1 MLIFFVG
8 DNILHCLCAGKRDK
22 KGRTMRISFENRDLA
37 EVKRATENHPQNP
50 GVSLRGVSDAFDV
63 SSAISDGKGAYESKR
78 TSLEDFKN
86 GIKDIDVKNTQ
97 DYMTVMAHT
106 VSSEDYGEMVK
117 EGVNPMSAEVKDSV
131 TILDRIK
138 LEVAKGGTVIEGFTD
153 TLSEETIEAMT
164 GSRKI
169 NGGLSIPEYDVTVDN
184 DAIKESVQAFK
195 ELSDV
200 TEMTDGMKKY
210 FLLSGKDVTVG
221 YLYLAKHS
229 VEGFDSK
236 NPGPSGYFS
245 IEAPGYLA
253 KRGDNS
259 SENLT
264 ERVRDLLSGL
274 SLPTDEE
281 TVKNGE
287 WLVDNS
293 VCVNGENLDRLAE
306 LNSISLPVSRENF
319 VKVAASALAEGKR
332 PAEGDLLRT
341 ESIYNEAVR
350 LTRVMEETRLKMTA
364 EANLMLLKSD
374 YHIDT
379 KDLEAYVEALKSV
392 EATEGYKELKAV
404 AVTAETVEAVKTL
417 PAAVLAPIS
426 LKINEV
432 SLSGILDEGAPIQAR
447 FEAAGLAYEQV
458 GTQVRK
464 DLGDSIKKAF
474 RNVDEILKET
484 GMDLTPENR
493 RAVRILGYNSMAINK
508 ESVERVKEADIKVS
522 GILRRITPE
531 DTLKLIRNGK
541 SPIEMSVKELSDYLD
556 QKEDSV
562 KEEIEKYSKFLYKL
576 ERNGDIS
583 EEERREYIEVYRFF
597 HKLEKTDFAAVG
609 SVLNAGNEL
618 TIGNLKTAMKT
629 AKYRGMDIKVDESF
643 GFLVSDIRNELSPER
658 IAKTE
663 FNDSTSLDALYKG
676 LSEAE
681 VTDEYD
687 EAWNK
692 EQYAEMK
699 QALKTPEEAVTELVM
714 NKVPVTAENLNAAF
728 SLMKRRGSAFAE
740 AFESD
745 GLDGAAES
753 EKLTEAFEDKESAA
767 ETYTELADSAME
779 AVGESALS
787 KDRYVDVR
795 ALKLAFTELSLVKR
809 YSESETYH
817 VPVEISGELT
827 DVTLKIVHNPD
838 EEANVVISA
847 YTEEL
852 GRIGARLFVENDEIT
867 GFITCNYKDALTK
880 CKELADK
887 ISGGINVV
895 LSKGSD
901 DKDYKIPMRK
911 NDDTVP
917 TGMLYKAAKRFLEAV
932 KTL

>member
-1 MLIFFVG
+1 
-8 DNILHCLCAGKRDK
+8 
-22 KGRTMRISFENRDLA
+22 MRISFDNRDLA
-37 EVKRATENHPQNP
+37 EVKRTTENYSQNP

-63 SSAISDGKGAYESKR
+63 SSAVSDGKGAYETKR

-106 VSSEDYGEMVK
+106 VSTEDYSEMVK

-138 LEVAKGGTVIEGFTD
+138 LEVAKGGTEVAGFTD

-164 GSRKI
+164 GSRTI
-169 NGGLSIPEYDVTVDN
+169 SGGLNIPEYDVTVDN

-195 ELSDV
+195 EISDV

-221 YLYLAKHS
+221 NLYLAKHS
-229 VEGFDSK
+229 VEAADSK

-253 KRGDNS
+253 KRGDAD
-259 SENLT
+259 SEDLT
-264 ERVRDLLSGL
+264 GRVRELLSSL

-293 VCVNGENLDRLAE
+293 VCVNGENLNKLAE
-306 LNSISLPVSRENF
+306 LNSISLPLSGEEF
-319 VKVAASALAEGKR
+319 VKVAATAMAEGKR
-332 PAEGDLLRT
+332 PAEGDLLHT
-341 ESIYNEAVR
+341 ESIYNEAVK
-350 LTRVMEETRLKMTA
+350 LTRVMEETRLKMTT
-364 EANLMLLKSD
+364 EANLLLLKSD

-379 KDLEAYVEALKSV
+379 TDLEAYVEALKAV
-392 EATEGYKELKAV
+392 EATDEYKELKAI
-404 AVTAETVEAVKTL
+404 AVTEETVDAVRKL

-426 LKINEV
+426 FKINEV
-432 SLSGILDEGAPIQAR
+432 SLEGILNEGAPVQAR

-484 GMDLTPENR
+484 GLELTPENR
-493 RAVRILGYNSMAINK
+493 RAVRILGYNSMAIDR

-522 GILRRITPE
+522 GILKRITPE

-556 QKEDSV
+556 EREDTV

-583 EEERREYIEVYRFF
+583 EAERSEYIEVYRFF
-597 HKLEKTDFAAVG
+597 HKLEKTDFAAIG

-663 FNDSTSLDALYKG
+663 FNDSTSLDTLYKG

-681 VTDEYD
+681 VSEEYE

-692 EQYAEMK
+692 EQYNEMK

-714 NKVPVTAENLNAAF
+714 NKVPVTAENLNAAYT
-728 SLMKRRGSAFAE
+728 LMKRRGSAFSE
-740 AFESD
+740 AFESE
-745 GLDGAAES
+745 GLSAES
-753 EKLTEAFEDKESAA
+753 ETEKLTAAFEDKENAT
-767 ETYTELADSAME
+767 ETYAELANNAME
-779 AVGESALS
+779 AVGDSAVS

-795 ALKLAFTELSLVKR
+795 ALKLAYTELSLVKK
-809 YSESETYH
+809 YSESETYR
-817 VPVEISGELT
+817 VPVEIAGELT

-838 EEANVVISA
+838 EEANVVIST
-847 YTEEL
+847 YTEEY

-880 CKELADK
+880 CRELADK
-887 ISGGINVV
+887 ISSGINVV
-895 LSKGSD
+895 LSNGSGESD
-901 DKDYKIPMRK
+901 HKIPMRK

-917 TGMLYKAAKRFLEAV
+917 TGMLYKAAKKFLEAV